1 MGIDRSDLAIR
12 LTEERGRLGY
22 SQRDFASKLGVA
34 GETLR
39 RYETGAREIGAE
51 FLALAVSLGIDV
63 QYVLTGVRSQNLAA
77 AEKAAAP
84 SVSVA
89 GNGTANVVQ
98 FAQPGSTVNIN
109 HNPRVVNR
117 TIAKVEPGELHIKDE
132 HRAVLHRLV
141 DEIVELEKQVKKAPK
156 TYRAVWGAVNAH
168 CGVTQYVLIPLA
180 SFEKAEK
187 YLRQWI
193 GRLNSA
199 ASAPLADEDAWRKRR
214 YAYIKINTKDDP
226 EWLKA
231 YLKKTFK
238 VESITEL
245 VDNADL
251 DRTYRAVASRKKA
264 AVKRKQSQTGA

>member
-1 MGIDRSDLAIR
+1 MATDRSDLAVR
-12 LTEERGRLGY
+12 LTEERGRLSY
-22 SQRDFASKLGVA
+22 SQRDFASKLGIA

-39 RYETGAREIGAE
+39 RYEAGAREIGAE
-51 FLALAVSLGIDV
+51 FLASAVSLGVDV

-77 AEKAAAP
+77 AEKAVAP
-84 SVSVA
+84 SIAVT
-89 GNGTANVVQ
+89 GNATANVVQ

-109 HNPRVVNR
+109 HSPKVVNR
-117 TIAKVEPGELHIKDE
+117 TIARVSPGEEHITEDQ
-132 HRAVLHRLV
+132 AATLSRLV
-141 DEIVELEKQVKKAPK
+141 GEVVALEAQQKKAPK
-156 TYRAVWGAVNAH
+156 SFRSVWGALNAH
-168 CGVTQYVLIPLA
+168 CGVTAYRLIA
-180 SFEKAEK
+180 IADFAKAEK

-193 GRLNSA
+193 GRLNSM
-199 ASAPLADEDAWRKRR
+199 ASAPLADEDAWRKGR

-264 AVKRKQSQTGA
+264 ASKKKHP